1 MLEYFLRERLSSRM
15 DRQRD
20 GSQGHAR
27 HVHTR
32 VIGSG
37 PEGIR
42 KLRSLKQTVED
53 SQVAAALTL
62 KSENAVSP
70 SLPQVVTLGWYSA
83 WFDISYA

>member
-1 MLEYFLRERLSSRM
+1 M
-15 DRQRD
+15 DRQCD
-20 GSQGHAR
+20 GSRGHAR
-27 HVHTR
+27 RVHTR
-32 VIGSG
+32 AIGSG

-42 KLRSLKQTVED
+42 KLISLKETVED

>member
-15 DRQRD
+15 DRQCD

-32 VIGSG
+32 VVGSG

-42 KLRSLKQTVED
+42 KLGSLKETVEG
-53 SQVAAALTL
+53 SQVAAVLTL
-62 KSENAVSP
+62 KNENAVSP
-70 SLPQVVTLGWYSA
+70 
-83 WFDISYA
+83 